1 MRSDLFFIFALFLLQ
16 CTLFSLCAPSS
27 SHSRLDGWMVDGLM
41 GVKFDLLNQLT
52 CAHHVSIVCRS
63 CLSRKTFPSDG
74 TEKGSLARAQRCL
87 GIWNGSP
94 ACEST
99 IRGNGSGGSS
109 MSDDGHGAGG
119 GAMSGTSS
127 EAAFGNRRDSESDD
141 DDGAGG
147 GAMSGTSSPPGS
159 QPPGRGRSG
168 RWGDQSI
175 PGAKIF
181 TLQDSNALQ
190 KVEHHHGTSILLHTN
205 AVFEVK
211 VIAMCISLA
220 YPFYLASL
228 SLSIQC
234 QALSLPI
241 SLDSSIV

>member
-1 MRSDLFFIFALFLLQ
+1 
-16 CTLFSLCAPSS
+16 
-27 SHSRLDGWMVDGLM
+27 
-41 GVKFDLLNQLT
+41 
-52 CAHHVSIVCRS
+52 
-63 CLSRKTFPSDG
+63 
-74 TEKGSLARAQRCL
+74 
-87 GIWNGSP
+87 
-94 ACEST
+94 
-99 IRGNGSGGSS
+99 
-109 MSDDGHGAGG
+109 
-119 GAMSGTSS
+119 
-127 EAAFGNRRDSESDD
+127 
-141 DDGAGG
+141 
-147 GAMSGTSSPPGS
+147 MSGTSSPPGS